1 MAPAIVVGI
10 QAAAILIPMA
20 LDLLD
25 KGLNPSGEPLTEQ
38 QIAELRALVDQQHA
52 VVQALEG

>member
-1 MAPAIVVGI
+1 MPIAIGI

-25 KGLNPSGEPLTEQ
+25 KGLNPSGETLTEA
-38 QIAELRALVDQQHA
+38 QIQELRAFVDQQHL